1 MTTSCSEQMAQDDL
15 NWRMEQA
22 CREAWPSALEIVANG
37 WLLRRSGGRI
47 RRSNSANPLRGTRG
61 APGKVIDAAEAFY
74 AGHGQTPLFRI
85 PDIAAEL
92 EPELDRRGYGREGG
106 TIHFHADIDALAG
119 GGYDDV
125 TVSPGP
131 SEPWF
136 EARFRTGGYDG
147 AERRIFREMTR
158 LIAGDKA
165 FVSCARDDEV
175 VAFAFGVICN
185 GLLVVEAVET
195 DARFRQQ
202 GFGRRTVGGLI
213 GWARRAGAKA
223 GCLQVVVDNTPARA
237 LYASLGFSRELY
249 RYHYRRKTVAA

>member
-1 MTTSCSEQMAQDDL
+1 MTTSGEHIVSDDL
-15 NWRMEQA
+15 NWRMEEA
-22 CREAWPSALEIVANG
+22 CREAWPAALETVADG

-47 RRSNSANPLRGTRG
+47 RRSNSANPLRGERG
-61 APGKVIDAAEAFY
+61 TPGKVIDAAEAFY
-74 AGHGQTPLFRI
+74 AGHGQTSLFRI

-92 EPELDRRGYGREGG
+92 ESELDRRGYSPEGG
-106 TIHFHADIDALAG
+106 TIHLHADIDALAG
-119 GGYDDV
+119 DQFDDV
-125 TVSPGP
+125 TVSLTP
-131 SEPWF
+131 SERWL
-136 EARFRTGGYDG
+136 EARFRTGGYDD
-147 AERRIFREMTR
+147 AERRIFREMTS

-165 FVSCARDDEV
+165 FVSCERDNEV
-175 VAFAFGVICN
+175 VAFAFGVIRN

-195 DARFRQQ
+195 DAGFRQQ
-202 GFGRRTVGGLI
+202 GLGRRTVGGLI

>member
-1 MTTSCSEQMAQDDL
+1 MSDGESISPDDL
-15 NWRMEQA
+15 DWRIEEA
-22 CREAWPSALEIVANG
+22 CREAWPSALETLVDG

-47 RRSNSANPLRGTRG
+47 RRSNSANPLRGERG
-61 APGKVIDAAEAFY
+61 APWRVIDAAEAFY

-92 EPELDRRGYGREGG
+92 EPDLDRRGYSREGG
-106 TIHFHADIDALAG
+106 TIHLHADIEALAG
-119 GGYDDV
+119 GLFDDV
-125 TVSPGP
+125 TVSPTP
-131 SEPWF
+131 SERSF

-147 AERRIFREMTR
+147 AERRIFREMTS

-165 FVSCARDDEV
+165 FVSCERDNEV
-175 VAFAFGVICN
+175 AAFAFGVIRD

-202 GFGRRTVGGLI
+202 GLGRRTVGGLI
-213 GWARRAGAKA
+213 GWAARAGAKS
-223 GCLQVVVDNTPARA
+223 GCLQVVADNAPARA
-237 LYASLGFSRELY
+237 LYASLGFNRELY